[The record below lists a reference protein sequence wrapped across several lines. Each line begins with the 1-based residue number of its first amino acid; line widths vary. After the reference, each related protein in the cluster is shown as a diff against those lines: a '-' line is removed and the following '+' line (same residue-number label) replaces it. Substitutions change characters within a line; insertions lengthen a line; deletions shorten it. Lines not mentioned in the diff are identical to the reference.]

1 MLELVS
7 PTTAPRSAEIGPDVP
22 LKSRGATLRRES
34 MKNWSALLVVGCT
47 MEKWHLIDCPVQLPK
62 DSLLVPI
69 GASSVTRRSYLNHV
83 TTMSTVSS
91 FKSKGSSKRGID

>member
-62 DSLLVPI
+62 DSITCTDWGIIRYEAVISESRDHNVNCQLLQI
-69 GASSVTRRSYLNHV
+69 E
-83 TTMSTVSS
+83 
-91 FKSKGSSKRGID
+91 GILEAWH